1 MEEVVSR
8 INTLLIEPLQPVS
21 RETEAPSRK
30 CEWETRAVATLS
42 ILLIVVLIGGFN

>member
-8 INTLLIEPLQPVS
+8 INTLLIESLQPVS

-30 CEWETRAVATLS
+30 REWDTQVGSQR
-42 ILLIVVLIGGFN
+42 